1 MGFEATIALIIFL
14 FPLAYSPGPGN
25 AFFASIGATHG
36 LQAAIPA
43 LLGYHVATFVVTA
56 MIGMGAGLLL
66 LSEPRVARV
75 LTILGAAYVFWLG
88 YLFLKASMQAQAS
101 SRSETPVR
109 IGFTDGALI
118 LLFNPKAY
126 YIIGLLFTQFLVP
139 PNDGLAAV
147 LNITTIFTLNNL
159 VAFLVWT
166 LAGAAIAR
174 LFMSETANRRINI
187 LFALC
192 LIGVGIW
199 MLVPIFTT

>member
-1 MGFEATIALIIFL
+1 
-14 FPLAYSPGPGN
+14 
-25 AFFASIGATHG
+25 
-36 LQAAIPA
+36 
-43 LLGYHVATFVVTA
+43 
-56 MIGMGAGLLL
+56 
-66 LSEPRVARV
+66 
-75 LTILGAAYVFWLG
+75 
-88 YLFLKASMQAQAS
+88 MQAQAS